1 MRSLVRI
8 TLPIIAIVVVT
19 TLTAFAQSSQ
29 DPQPNGAPPAGG
41 PDLLEQLRL
50 TPEQR
55 QKIRMI
61 QRDSKDE
68 RAAIALRLRES
79 NRALEDA
86 LDAEVLDDAV
96 IEQRIQAVSIAQAAQ
111 LRMRIQTEV
120 KIRRVLNPDQLAV
133 WHELRLKA
141 ADVMRGRQDNRPL
154 RPGVEG
160 LRPNQRNGI
169 APLDRRNEPARNP
182 RP

>member
-1 MRSLVRI
+1 
-8 TLPIIAIVVVT
+8 
-19 TLTAFAQSSQ
+19 
-29 DPQPNGAPPAGG
+29 
-41 PDLLEQLRL
+41 
-50 TPEQR
+50 
-55 QKIRMI
+55 
-61 QRDSKDE
+61 
-68 RAAIALRLRES
+68 LRES

-111 LRMRIQTEV
+111 LRMRIQNEV